1 MILYHGTNV
10 DIASIS
16 LNMCRPYK
24 DFGKGFYLTSLEEQ
38 ARKMAYR
45 VSKIYGG
52 KPVINMYEI
61 DNDFLLDK
69 ELAIMDFGTEV
80 TEKWAT
86 FVMNNRNRNF
96 FDYGKG
102 DYASQKGR
110 CNIWIKRN
118 SSWSISPRTLLNISF
133 RILVWSMMRQ

>member
-52 KPVINMYEI
+52 KPVMTVNTISYQDLLQTMTWRFFLESIINM
-61 DNDFLLDK
+61 
-69 ELAIMDFGTEV
+69 
-80 TEKWAT
+80 
-86 FVMNNRNRNF
+86 
-96 FDYGKG
+96 
-102 DYASQKGR
+102 Q
-110 CNIWIKRN
+110 
-118 SSWSISPRTLLNISF
+118 
-133 RILVWSMMRQ
+133 

>member
-45 VSKIYGG
+45 VSRIYGG
-52 KPVINMYEI
+52 KPVVNMYEI
-61 DNDFLLDK
+61 DSDFFKLLKYLKSCRIRKQDCILK
-69 ELAIMDFGTEV
+69 VRRMFTDCFKTNAISEG
-80 TEKWAT
+80 
-86 FVMNNRNRNF
+86 
-96 FDYGKG
+96 
-102 DYASQKGR
+102 
-110 CNIWIKRN
+110 
-118 SSWSISPRTLLNISF
+118 
-133 RILVWSMMRQ
+133 